1 MTFDVAGQ
9 ASTPGTTGR
18 ALASA
23 RMWAAIASAAA
34 RRYVTDRATVAAS
47 VISNI
52 VLTVLRGHL
61 ALAVWEQR
69 PGLAGYD
76 ATAAVTFTVVG
87 QALVSTFAVFG
98 GMVDLAWRVRDGG
111 VETDV
116 VRPVG
121 FQRWWLGL
129 EVGRAGVYL
138 TTRAIPA
145 GVVGAFLFDPR
156 LPRSSGTGALFA
168 ASLVLALLVSFG
180 LRYLVAL
187 SAFWLTDD
195 RGVQAVAA
203 LVMMFFSG
211 AVLPLGLFPGVLGT
225 IAGFLPF
232 GAVVQA
238 PMDLYLGSPAGGTAY
253 LGSAAAGPE
262 RILAYQAVWAL
273 LLCLAG
279 RVLTTAALRR
289 LVVQGG

>member
-1 MTFDVAGQ
+1 MTFDVAGRAPAPG
-9 ASTPGTTGR
+9 ASAR

-23 RMWAAIASAAA
+23 RMWGLITSAGA
-34 RRYVTDRATVAAS
+34 RRYVTYRAAVVAS

-76 ATAAVTFTVVG
+76 ITSAVTFAVVG

-98 GMVDLAWRVRDGG
+98 GMIDLPWRVRRGT
-111 VETDV
+111 VETDL

-138 TTRAIPA
+138 ATRAVPA
-145 GVVGAFLFDPR
+145 GVVGAFLFDLR
-156 LPRSSGTGALFA
+156 LPGSVGTGALFA

-211 AVLPLGLFPGVLGT
+211 AVLPLGLFPGALGT
-225 IAGFLPF
+225 IAGLLPF

-238 PMDLYLGSPAGGTAY
+238 PMDLYLGSTAGGTAY
-253 LGSAAAGPE
+253 LGSTAGGPE
-262 RILAYQAVWAL
+262 RILAYQATWAL
-273 LLCLAG
+273 LLSLAG
-279 RVLTTAALRR
+279 HVLTTAALRR

>member
-145 GVVGAFLFDPR
+145 GVVGAFLFDLR

>member
-1 MTFDVAGQ
+1 
-9 ASTPGTTGR
+9 
-18 ALASA
+18 
-23 RMWAAIASAAA
+23 MWAAIASAAA

>member
-9 ASTPGTTGR
+9 ASTPGATGR

-23 RMWAAIASAAA
+23 RMWGVIASGGA
-34 RRYVTDRATVAAS
+34 RRYVTYRASIAAS
-47 VISNI
+47 IVANI

-76 ATAAVTFTVVG
+76 VTSAVTFAVVG

-98 GMVDLAWRVRDGG
+98 GMIDLPWRVREGT
-111 VETDV
+111 VEADL

-121 FQRWWLGL
+121 FQRWWFGL

-138 TTRAIPA
+138 VTRAVPA
-145 GVVGAFLFDPR
+145 GVVGAILFDLR
-156 LPRSSGTGALFA
+156 LPRSVGTGALFA
-168 ASLVLALLVSFG
+168 ASLALALLVSFG
-180 LRYLVAL
+180 IRYLVAL
-187 SAFWLTDD
+187 SAFWLSDD

-238 PMDLYLGSPAGGTAY
+238 PMDLYLGSTAGGTAY
-253 LGSAAAGPE
+253 LGSATGGPE
-262 RILAYQAVWAL
+262 RILAYQAAWAL

-279 RVLTTAALRR
+279 HVLTTAALRR